1 MSYEHSDENN
11 SKTDCSNMTATKK
24 DILEGA
30 KSYFMVAAGL
40 LIFSL
45 AWQIFL
51 IPNKIVGGGASG
63 ISSMVYLATNGHI
76 PISMTY
82 ALMNVI
88 LLAFAI
94 KPLGFSFFLRTI
106 FGVIAISGWFMIPV
120 ADMELFQPIIEFGSE
135 DLFMASI
142 LGAIFSGIGMG
153 FVFMNNGSS
162 GGTDII
168 AKIVNKYKDISLG
181 KALMCCDI
189 IIISSSYY
197 LPENNIRNVIYGL
210 IVMVVMTNVIDIVVN
225 SRRQSVQFF
234 VFSKKYKE
242 IADRINNETRRG
254 VTILEGM
261 GWHSQE
267 PCKVLTI
274 MARKH
279 ESSDIFQLIKEEDP
293 NAFITETAVMGVYGQ
308 GFDSIK

>member
-1 MSYEHSDENN
+1 MIAQKNSLLKEIQSY
-11 SKTDCSNMTATKK
+11 A
-24 DILEGA
+24 
-30 KSYFMVAAGL
+30 MVALGL

-63 ISSMVYLATNGHI
+63 IASMIYLATNGHI
-76 PISMTY
+76 PISLTIV
-82 ALMNVI
+82 ALNA
-88 LLAFAI
+88 LLLLFAI
-94 KPLGFSFFLRTI
+94 KPLGSNFFLKTI
-106 FGVIAISGWFMIPV
+106 FGVLVISGWFMIPV
-120 ADMELFQPIIEFGSE
+120 AQIEMFQPIIDFGSE

-162 GGTDII
+162 GGIDII
-168 AKIVNKYKDISLG
+168 AKIINKYHDISLG
-181 KALMCCDI
+181 KALMGCDV
-189 IIISSSYY
+189 IIISSSYF
-197 LPENNIRNVIYGL
+197 LPENTIRNVIYGL
-210 IVMVVMTNVIDIVVN
+210 IVMVVMTNVIDVVVN
-225 SRRQSVQFF
+225 SQRQSVQFF
-234 VFSKKYKE
+234 VFSKKYRE
-242 IADRINNETRRG
+242 IATRINNETRRG

-279 ESSDIFQLIKEEDP
+279 ESNDIFQLIKEEDP
-293 NAFITETAVMGVYGQ
+293 DAFITQSAVMGVYGQ
-308 GFDSIK
+308 GFDTIR